1 MIAFD
6 EAHMMSNAGGKVTNR
21 GKTKPSETALAGI
34 ELQKLLPKAKVIYMS
49 ATGATEV
56 ENLQYATRLG
66 LWGEGTAFPNEK
78 EFISQIKGGGI
89 SAMEMLAQ
97 DLKMEG
103 VYLSRNISYEDVT
116 YDKLTHKLTKEQKK
130 MYNTVAKAWQ
140 IVFQNLNEALK
151 ETHQS
156 SDGTARGQV
165 YGKFWSSN
173 QRFLIKFLYQ
183 CKHRVLLKI

>member
-1 MIAFD
+1 
-6 EAHMMSNAGGKVTNR
+6 
-21 GKTKPSETALAGI
+21 
-34 ELQKLLPKAKVIYMS
+34 
-49 ATGATEV
+49 
-56 ENLQYATRLG
+56 
-66 LWGEGTAFPNEK
+66 
-78 EFISQIKGGGI
+78 
-89 SAMEMLAQ
+89 MEMLAQ

-173 QRFLIKFLYQ
+173 QRFFNQILVSMQTPSVIKDIEKQLAKGKSCIIQLTSTNEAQGKRELQDYEEGLTLDDYDVSPKQMLMEYVEKSFPVQQYEEY
-183 CKHRVLLKI
+183 KDEKVM